1 MGRFLVSQKLVDRSP
16 DLKRLRD
23 EGCDVN
29 VIAGP
34 HLLMGSI
41 PYVNAER
48 QVKTDGMIVCNLE
61 LNQDRIKQPDDHT
74 VYFVGELPCDQTGAP
89 LENIIINRNR
99 FEIVKGLFVSCQ
111 FSTKPQTNNKHYV
124 DYHDKMTTYAKI
136 IASQAQAIDRS
147 VKFKIFKP
155 IAADEDETIFKYY
168 DTSSS
173 RAGITAL
180 STKLEI
186 KKLAIVGVGGTGSYV
201 LDLVAKT
208 RVEEIHLYDDD
219 EFFQHNAFRMP
230 GAVAFEDLRPGL
242 KKVEHFAKIY
252 EKLRNGIV
260 PHIYKIDDSNINEL
274 RAMNFVFLCM
284 DSGEYKD
291 LIMKTLED
299 ANIRFIDVG
308 MGVYLADDAIGGILR
323 VTSSTERMRAH
334 IRELERVSLA
344 PARGD
349 NLYSRNIQ
357 VADLNCI
364 NAALAVLK
372 WKKMCGFYLDLKREH
387 HSTYM
392 IETNKLSS
400 EDRV

>member
-1 MGRFLVSQKLVDRSP
+1 MSQKLVDRSP

-23 EGCDVN
+23 EGCDLK

-41 PYVNAER
+41 PYVNAQR
-48 QVKTDGMIVCNLE
+48 QVKTDGVIVCTLE
-61 LNQDRIKQPDDHT
+61 LNQDRTKHPDDHT
-74 VYFVGELPCDQTGAP
+74 AYFVGEPPCDQTGAP
-89 LENIIINRNR
+89 LDNIIINRNR
-99 FEIVKGLFVSCQ
+99 HEIVKDLFVSCQ
-111 FSTKPQTNNKHYV
+111 FSTKPQTNNQHYV
-124 DYHDKMTTYAKI
+124 DYYDKMTTYAKI
-136 IASQAQAIDRS
+136 IASQAQAIDRD

-155 IAADEDETIFKYY
+155 IPADEDETIFKYY

-180 STKLEI
+180 STKLEM

-219 EFFQHNAFRMP
+219 ELCQHNAFRVP
-230 GAVAFEDLRPGL
+230 GAIAFEDLKPGL
-242 KKVEHFAKIY
+242 KKVEYYAGIY
-252 EKLRNGIV
+252 GKLRNGIV
-260 PHIYKIDDSNINEL
+260 PHTYKIDQSNMAEL
-274 RAMNFVFLCM
+274 RAMNFVFLCV

-291 LIMKTLED
+291 QIMKTLED

-308 MGVYLADDAIGGILR
+308 MGVYLANDAIGGILR
-323 VTSSTERMRAH
+323 ITSSTERMRTH
-334 IRELERVSLA
+334 THELERISFA

-372 WKKMCGFYLDLKREH
+372 WKKLCGFYLDLKHEH